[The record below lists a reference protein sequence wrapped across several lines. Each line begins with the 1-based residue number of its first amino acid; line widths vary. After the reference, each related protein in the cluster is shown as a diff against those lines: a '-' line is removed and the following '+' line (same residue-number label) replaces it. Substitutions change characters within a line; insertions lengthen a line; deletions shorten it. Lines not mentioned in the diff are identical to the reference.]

1 MSNKIDSVKIVIATE
16 HLSFKPSTAR
26 IDTFDGFVYELP
38 HWKLMGENYPVLV
51 SVKAELPKVGADAVL
66 NSRG

>member
-38 HWKLMGENYPVLV
+38 HWKLMGENFRFPC
-51 SVKAELPKVGADAVL
+51 
-66 NSRG
+66 R